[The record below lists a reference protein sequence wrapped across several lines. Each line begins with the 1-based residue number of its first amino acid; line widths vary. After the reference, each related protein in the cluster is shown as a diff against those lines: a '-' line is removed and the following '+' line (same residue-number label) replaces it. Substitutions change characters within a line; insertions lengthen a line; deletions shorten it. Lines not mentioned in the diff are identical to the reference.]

1 MNNWYM
7 LTLVGEDHQG
17 IVAKVTT
24 ALFQKGLSLGET
36 SMIRLGGNFTIM
48 MMVNATDDVS
58 SEDIDAVLAPV
69 VDSLDLCMHLDPIEG
84 RLHQHVVPNITVR
97 VNGADKAGIV
107 SSVTTALSEAGFN
120 ILDLTS
126 DVAGRDDEPVY
137 IMMIEGYSDKSY
149 EELQEAVDKVGMPG
163 IDVTV
168 SPVEMMVG

>member
-1 MNNWYM
+1 M
-7 LTLVGEDHQG
+7 LTLVGEDRQG

-24 ALFQKGLSLGET
+24 ALFKKGLSLGET

-48 MMVNATDDVS
+48 MMVNSPDDVS
-58 SEDIDAVLAPV
+58 SEDIDAVLGPL

-84 RLHQHVVPNITVR
+84 HLHQHVVPNITVR
-97 VNGADKAGIV
+97 VNGADQAGIV

-126 DVAGRDDEPVY
+126 DVAGKYDDPVY
-137 IMMIEGYSDKSY
+137 IMMIEGYCEQSY
-149 EELQEAVDKVGMPG
+149 EELQKAVDKVVMPG
-163 IDVTV
+163 VDVTV

>member
-17 IVAKVTT
+17 IVARVTT
-24 ALFQKGLSLGET
+24 ALFEKGLSLGET

-48 MMVNATDDVS
+48 MMVNSPDDVS
-58 SEDIDAVLAPV
+58 VENIDQALEPV
-69 VDSLDLCMHLDPIEG
+69 VESMDLCMHLDPIEG
-84 RLHQHVVPNITVR
+84 HLHKHVVPNITVR
-97 VNGADKAGIV
+97 VNGADQAGIV

-120 ILDLTS
+120 ILDLAS
-126 DVAGRDDEPVY
+126 DVAGMNDDPVY

-149 EELQEAVDKVGMPG
+149 EELQEAVDKVILPG
-163 IDVTV
+163 VDVTV